1 MQRTPHPDGNRIRTL
16 RLERGWPQ
24 EQLASIADLSPRT
37 IQRVEAGG
45 NASYETLRS
54 IACAFEVEAK
64 ELLLE
69 QPEAVTPQFPESPGH
84 GAETAEPNPRI
95 ANGDRMFKI
104 MNRGLWAGLLM
115 TAIACLAYVQ
125 FLSRSPG
132 SGSAPVA
139 SNPSPAPSSA
149 LPAGDVAS
157 ALERQVKF
165 RPESIA
171 VEKRPPRRHKAIRA
185 VESSPAPPVHDTT
198 LPSLGTSASALAE
211 VENRPSVSQPAE
223 QQVEELAAA
232 NPIVSPADCDDVT
245 PQPAASPEAQS
256 RKAMDHRSLSDAAV
270 RFSKRTSGFFS
281 RLGAA
286 MKTSF

>member
-69 QPEAVTPQFPESPGH
+69 QPEVVTPQFPESPGH
-84 GAETAEPNPRI
+84 GVETAEPEPRT
-95 ANGDRMFKI
+95 ANGVRMFKI
-104 MNRGLWAGLLM
+104 MNRGLWAGLLT

-139 SNPSPAPSSA
+139 SNPSPALSSA

-157 ALERQVKF
+157 TLVRQFKF

-198 LPSLGTSASALAE
+198 LPSLGPSASALAE

-223 QQVEELAAA
+223 QQVEELATA

-256 RKAMDHRSLSDAAV
+256 RKAMDHRLSDAAV

>member
-1 MQRTPHPDGNRIRTL
+1 MPRTLHPDGNRIRTL

-64 ELLLE
+64 ELLME
-69 QPEAVTPQFPESPGH
+69 QPETVAPQFPESPGH
-84 GAETAEPNPRI
+84 GAEIAEPNPRVP
-95 ANGDRMFKI
+95 NGDRMFKI

-132 SGSAPVA
+132 TGSAAVA
-139 SNPSPAPSSA
+139 SNSFQEPSSA
-149 LPAGDVAS
+149 LPAGEGAA
-157 ALERQVKF
+157 ALERQVTL

-171 VEKRPPRRHKAIRA
+171 AEKRPQRRRRTIKA
-185 VESSPAPPVHDTT
+185 VESSPALPVHDTS
-198 LPSLGTSASALAE
+198 PPNLGTSASVLSE
-211 VENRPSVSQPAE
+211 DESQPSAPQPSE
-223 QQVEELAAA
+223 QLVEEVAAS

-270 RFSKRTSGFFS
+270 RFSKRTSGFFT